1 MPHWSRPSLELPAD
15 VRFPLP
21 ADRVHSGS
29 AISRGGLDC
38 SSGLMPPRSG
48 LQRRQLSIVV
58 TQSPAYHG
66 GEANVMTMSQ
76 CVPVTTM
83 LLHHVHDDT
92 MLHCDDDNV
101 VTASWCRHCHAM
113 PAARHSNVHM
123 AWRLRR
129 SLTHSIKVWLC
140 IIHVNFNFPFK
151 LGPKVSPRIIHKYVL
166 YMRFYGSRKS
176 RVSYQ
181 MAPVSISLRTLKE
194 IWHLLTTMCVYDS

>member
-1 MPHWSRPSLELPAD
+1 MPHWSWPSLELPAA

-58 TQSPAYHG
+58 TQSPAYHS

-76 CVPVTTM
+76 CVPMTTM
-83 LLHHVHDDT
+83 LLHHVDDDT

-101 VTASWCRHCHAM
+101 VTAS
-113 PAARHSNVHM
+113 
-123 AWRLRR
+123 
-129 SLTHSIKVWLC
+129 
-140 IIHVNFNFPFK
+140 
-151 LGPKVSPRIIHKYVL
+151 
-166 YMRFYGSRKS
+166 
-176 RVSYQ
+176 
-181 MAPVSISLRTLKE
+181 
-194 IWHLLTTMCVYDS
+194 

>member
-1 MPHWSRPSLELPAD
+1 MPHWSRPSLELPAA

-58 TQSPAYHG
+58 TQSPAYHS

-76 CVPVTTM
+76 CVPMTTM

-101 VTASWCRHCHAM
+101 VTAS
-113 PAARHSNVHM
+113 
-123 AWRLRR
+123 
-129 SLTHSIKVWLC
+129 
-140 IIHVNFNFPFK
+140 
-151 LGPKVSPRIIHKYVL
+151 
-166 YMRFYGSRKS
+166 
-176 RVSYQ
+176 
-181 MAPVSISLRTLKE
+181 
-194 IWHLLTTMCVYDS
+194 